1 MPYIFLLL
9 ACVST
14 SITNIL
20 GGYFNKRT
28 AGKKDAQMIYT
39 FIAILS
45 SLIVWW
51 IMYAINFSF
60 DVKVLPYSVMFGL
73 FLTLGIIC
81 NILALK
87 TGPIVLTSLIVQ
99 ISTVM
104 VAVWGLIF
112 WNTEFTIKVIL
123 GIILVVVSLFLCL
136 YSKKQEED
144 AKTQKITF
152 KWVVFVMLAFV
163 GNGGC
168 LIVQKMQQTAF
179 DNQHG
184 NMLMAFAMV
193 VSIIVGT
200 VVLIKSD
207 KVDLKPIVKKGG
219 IFAGLIGI
227 CNVLLNLFVILLAK
241 TSLSPNL
248 IYPTIAVGSL
258 IITSILSIFLFKE
271 RLKWWQ
277 WIGVAIG
284 IASVG
289 LLS

>member
-1 MPYIFLLL
+1 MPYVFLLL

-14 SITNIL
+14 SMINIF
-20 GGYFNKRT
+20 GGYFNKST
-28 AGKKDAQMIYT
+28 TGKKDAQMIYT
-39 FIAILS
+39 FIVLLS

-60 DVKVLPYSVMFGL
+60 DAKVLPYSVMFGL
-73 FLTLGIIC
+73 FLTLGTIC
-81 NILALK
+81 NIFALK

-112 WNTEFTIKVIL
+112 WNTEFTVKVLL

-136 YSKKQEED
+136 YTKKQEED

-152 KWVVFVMLAFV
+152 KWLVFVMLAFT

-168 LIVQKMQQTAF
+168 LIVQKSQQMAF
-179 DNQHG
+179 NNEHS

-193 VSIIVGT
+193 ICIIAGT
-200 VVLIKSD
+200 IALIKSD
-207 KVDLKPIVKKGG
+207 KQDLKPIVKKGG
-219 IFAGLIGI
+219 IFACLVGVG
-227 CNVLLNLFVILLAK
+227 NVLLNLFVLLLAN
-241 TSLSPNL
+241 TTLSPSL
-248 IYPTIAVGSL
+248 IYPTLAVGSL
-258 IITSILSIFLFKE
+258 IITTILSIFLFKE

-277 WIGVAIG
+277 WIGVAVG
-284 IASVG
+284 MVAVG

>member
-1 MPYIFLLL
+1 MPYVFLLL

-14 SITNIL
+14 SITNIF
-20 GGYFNKRT
+20 GGYFNKNT
-28 AGKKDAQMIYT
+28 TGKKDAQMIYT
-39 FIAILS
+39 FIAILF

-60 DVKVLPYSVMFGL
+60 DAKVLPYSVMFGL

-81 NILALK
+81 NIFALK

-112 WNTEFTIKVIL
+112 WNTEFTVKVVL
-123 GIILVVVSLFLCL
+123 GIILVVVSLYLCL
-136 YSKKQEED
+136 YTKKQEED

-152 KWVVFVMLAFV
+152 KWLVFVMLAFV

-168 LIVQKMQQTAF
+168 LIVQKSQQMAF
-179 DNQHG
+179 NNQHS
-184 NMLMAFAMV
+184 NMLMAFAML
-193 VSIIVGT
+193 VSTIVGI
-200 VVLIKSD
+200 VMMIKSD
-207 KVDLKPIVKKGG
+207 MVDLKPILKKGG
-219 IFAGLIGI
+219 IFAGLVGVS
-227 CNVLLNLFVILLAK
+227 NVLLNLFVLLLAN
-241 TSLSPNL
+241 TTLSPSL

-258 IITSILSIFLFKE
+258 IITSLLSIVLFRE

-277 WIGVAIG
+277 WIGVAVG
-284 IASVG
+284 VVAVG

>member
-60 DVKVLPYSVMFGL
+60 DAKVLPYSVMFGL

-81 NILALK
+81 NIFALK

-136 YSKKQEED
+136 YTKKQEED

-152 KWVVFVMLAFV
+152 KWLVFVMLAFV

-168 LIVQKMQQTAF
+168 LVVQKMQQTAF
-179 DNQHG
+179 NNQHG

-219 IFAGLIGI
+219 IFAGFVGI

-284 IASVG
+284 IAAVG

>member
-1 MPYIFLLL
+1 MINIF
-9 ACVST
+9 
-14 SITNIL
+14 
-20 GGYFNKRT
+20 GGYFNKST
-28 AGKKDAQMIYT
+28 TGKKDAQMIYT
-39 FIAILS
+39 FIVLLS

-60 DVKVLPYSVMFGL
+60 DAKVLPYSVMFGL
-73 FLTLGIIC
+73 FLTIGTIC
-81 NILALK
+81 NIFALK

-104 VAVWGLIF
+104 VAIWGLIF
-112 WNTEFTIKVIL
+112 WNTAFTIKVIS

-152 KWVVFVMLAFV
+152 KWLVFVMLAFV

-168 LIVQKMQQTAF
+168 LIVQKSQQMAF
-179 DNQHG
+179 NNQHS

-193 VSIIVGT
+193 ICIIAGT
-200 VVLIKSD
+200 IALIKSD
-207 KVDLKPIVKKGG
+207 KVDVKPIVKKGG
-219 IFAGLIGI
+219 IFAYLVGVS
-227 CNVLLNLFVILLAK
+227 NVLLNLFVLLLAN
-241 TSLSPNL
+241 TTLSPSL
-248 IYPTIAVGSL
+248 IYPTLAVGSL
-258 IITSILSIFLFKE
+258 IITTILSIFLFKE

-277 WIGVAIG
+277 WIGVAVG
-284 IASVG
+284 MIAVG